1 MSDKRLPT
9 AADFPPDSE
18 FVIKESDVPLV
29 SIPGKGWFN
38 WFGGSPR
45 PYDVHF
51 LKVDNNRNADSFE
64 EWVAIVKD
72 SLKDDKPA

>member
-9 AADFPPDSE
+9 AADFPLGTE
-18 FVIKESDVPLV
+18 FVIKEFDVPLV
-29 SIPGKGWFN
+29 CIPGKGCFN

-45 PYDVHF
+45 PYDVYF

>member
-18 FVIKESDVPLV
+18 FVIKEFGVPLV
-29 SIPGKGWFN
+29 CIPGKGWFN
-38 WFGGSPR
+38 WFGGSPK
-45 PYDVHF
+45 PYDVRF
-51 LKVDNNRNADSFE
+51 LKVDNNWNADSFE